1 MKPIRIARGAHQLG
15 ENATAINLG
24 SPEQIESNC
33 LLYRVRRTL
42 SFGA

>member
-24 SPEQIESNC
+24 SPEQIEANF
-33 LLYRVRRTL
+33 LLYREQRVL